1 MSDSGHHLPFRRSV
15 AAQLIRNDHAWLMS
29 GSTYQLTKEPHC
41 SKSIPFRL
49 YQDVEDN
56 TVLID
61 CSPEVVSDAV
71 DLQEHLVQMP
81 FISGSGSPSSEALG
95 ILFAELIAPTPDR
108 LVANQH
114 AASCHHLFHIPE
126 ADSEAKVE
134 PNAFRDDFSRKAVTT
149 IEVDRHSSRIAAES
163 SRST

>member
-29 GSTYQLTKEPHC
+29 GSTYQLTKEPHR

-81 FISGSGSPSSEALG
+81 FVSGSGSPSSEARG
-95 ILFAELIAPTPDR
+95 ILFAELIAPTR
-108 LVANQH
+108 TV
-114 AASCHHLFHIPE
+114 S
-126 ADSEAKVE
+126 
-134 PNAFRDDFSRKAVTT
+134 
-149 IEVDRHSSRIAAES
+149 
-163 SRST
+163 